1 MLPYYKKKLI
11 IILIYLSFFITIP
24 IIKNESR
31 LTEKNIQRYEGQI
44 FFLQKNLL
52 EASLEFQ
59 YLSSPEVISHKVEK
73 NLDQEYNS
81 MDLSQIYLSIYD
93 FKYNQKKITRIL
105 PNDKQKK

>member
-1 MLPYYKKKLI
+1 MLLYKKKKII

-81 MDLSQIYLSIYD
+81 LKLSQIYSNIENFSSEGRKTTKALINE
-93 FKYNQKKITRIL
+93 K
-105 PNDKQKK
+105 